1 MIKLSP
7 RLSCAVP
14 YVRSGRLL
22 ADVGTDHAYL
32 PIYLCQA
39 GILTPVTAGNGQ
51 VICAV
56 ASDINKGPVKRAELH
71 IAAEGLTSKITTL
84 CTDGLHGLDSFAPE
98 DIVIFGMGGE
108 LILSILEDAPWIQA
122 RDVRLILQPMTHPE
136 KLRMGLA
143 ALGFEITGETLC
155 AEGERMY
162 QIICA
167 DYSPNTATP
176 PKSPAEAL
184 TGSLYP
190 PELAMLHRELIQKVL
205 AKEIACR
212 NARDKAGQ
220 DTRAEDRVIA
230 SLKTQ
235 YESITKALEDNT

>member
-39 GILTPVTAGNGQ
+39 GILTPVTAQNGD

-56 ASDINKGPVKRAELH
+56 ASDINKGPVERAQLH
-71 IAAEGLTSKITTL
+71 IATEGLTSKITTL
-84 CTDGLHGLDSFAPE
+84 CTDGLHGLEAFAPK

-108 LILSILEDAPWIQA
+108 LILSILEAAPWIQA
-122 RDVRLILQPMTHPE
+122 QDVRLILQPMTHPE
-136 KLRMGLA
+136 KLREGLA
-143 ALGFEITGETLC
+143 ELGFAITGESLS
-155 AEGERMY
+155 AEGERIY
-162 QIICA
+162 QVICA
-167 DYSPNTATP
+167 DYAPHAAIP
-176 PKSPAEAL
+176 PKTPAESL

-190 PELAMLHRELIQKVL
+190 AEQAELHQKLIEKVL
-205 AKEIACR
+205 AKESACR
-212 NARDKAGQ
+212 DARAKAGQ
-220 DTRAEDRVIA
+220 DTRAEDEVIS
-230 SLKTQ
+230 SLKAQYQNTTQ
-235 YESITKALEDNT
+235 SLEDET

>member
-39 GILTPVTAGNGQ
+39 GILTPVTAKNGD

-56 ASDINKGPVKRAELH
+56 ASDINKGPVERAKLH
-71 IAAEGLTSKITTL
+71 IATEGLTSKITTT
-84 CTDGLHGLDSFAPE
+84 CTDGLHGLNAFAPK

-108 LILSILEDAPWIQA
+108 LILSILEAAPWVQA
-122 RDVRLILQPMTHPE
+122 EDVRLILQPMTHPE
-136 KLRMGLA
+136 KLREGLA
-143 ALGFEITGETLC
+143 KLGFAITGESLC
-155 AEGERMY
+155 AEGERIY

-167 DYSPNTATP
+167 DYAPDCAQP
-176 PKSPAEAL
+176 PQNPAEAL
-184 TGSLYP
+184 TGSRYP
-190 PELAMLHRELIQKVL
+190 VEQTSLHRKLIQKL
-205 AKEIACR
+205 IAKTSACR
-212 NARDKAGQ
+212 TARCQAGQ
-220 DTRAEDRVIA
+220 DTGEENAVIA
-230 SLKTQ
+230 SLEAQ
-235 YESITKALEDNT
+235 YQRTLR